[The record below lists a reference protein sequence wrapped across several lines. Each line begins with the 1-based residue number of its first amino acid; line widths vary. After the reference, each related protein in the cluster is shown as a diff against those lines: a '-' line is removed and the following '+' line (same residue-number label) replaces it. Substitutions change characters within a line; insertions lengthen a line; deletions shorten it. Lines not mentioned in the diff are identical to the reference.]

1 MSVQGRKMHGFAKM
15 RHNYRQVF
23 RYVCCVSEDR
33 KTKAKGDVKLAMP
46 IFIKAGNK
54 TTVNL

>member
-1 MSVQGRKMHGFAKM
+1 MSVQSRKM
-15 RHNYRQVF
+15 RHNYRHVF